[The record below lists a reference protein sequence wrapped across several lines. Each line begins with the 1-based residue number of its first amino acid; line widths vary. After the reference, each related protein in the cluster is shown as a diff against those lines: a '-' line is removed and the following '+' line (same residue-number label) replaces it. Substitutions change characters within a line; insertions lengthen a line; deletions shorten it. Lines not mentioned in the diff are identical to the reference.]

1 MKGAVIVSQDGTNAK
16 YKQKC
21 SVCSQESSTWH
32 TLRIAAGMVRAV
44 FFCPKCSKKRDV
56 EIRCSMQ

>member
-1 MKGAVIVSQDGTNAK
+1 M
-16 YKQKC
+16 
-21 SVCSQESSTWH
+21 TWH
-32 TLRIAAGMVRAV
+32 TLRIAAGVVRAV